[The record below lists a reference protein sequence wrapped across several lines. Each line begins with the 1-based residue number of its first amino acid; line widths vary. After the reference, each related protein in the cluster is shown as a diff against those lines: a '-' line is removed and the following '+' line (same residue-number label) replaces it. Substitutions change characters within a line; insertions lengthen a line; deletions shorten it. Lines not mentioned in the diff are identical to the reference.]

1 MANPRQLWVLAG
13 GNGAGKSTFY
23 NLYLAKYGIKFVN
36 ADLIAKDID
45 SENPEALSYQAATVA
60 AKIREDLIFQ
70 GVSFCFETVFSHV
83 SKIDFLAQA
92 KANGYK
98 IILVFIHL
106 FDSSLNEARVKQRVS
121 EGGHSVPTE
130 KIHSR
135 IPRTMKHIKTAL
147 SIVDEA
153 RILDNSSKDDPFQ
166 QIIVMKS
173 GNYEA
178 KIDPLPEWARD
189 LLPTWQ
195 KENPGLRVSLMRA
208 LRDRQI
214 HQDYNI

>member
-1 MANPRQLWVLAG
+1 MANSKQLWVLAG

-23 NLYLAKYGIKFVN
+23 NQYLAKYGITFVN

-45 SENPEALSYQAATVA
+45 SENLEGSSYHASTVA
-60 AKIREDLIFQ
+60 AIIREDLISQ
-70 GVSFCFETVFSHV
+70 GVSFCFETVFSHE

-98 IILVFIHL
+98 IILVYIHL

-121 EGGHSVPTE
+121 EGGHNVPTE

-135 IPRTMKHIKTAL
+135 IPRTLKNIKTAL
-147 SIVDEA
+147 PIVDEA
-153 RILDNSSKDDPFQ
+153 RVLDNSSKDDPFQ

-173 GNYEA
+173 GNYETKA
-178 KIDPLPEWARD
+178 DPLPEWARG
-189 LLPTWQ
+189 LLP
-195 KENPGLRVSLMRA
+195 A
-208 LRDRQI
+208 
-214 HQDYNI
+214 

>member
-36 ADLIAKDID
+36 ADLIAKDLD
-45 SENPEALSYQAATVA
+45 SENPEGLSYHAATLA
-60 AKIREDLIFQ
+60 AKIREDLISQ
-70 GVSFCFETVFSHV
+70 GVSFCFETVFSHE

-92 KANGYK
+92 KAIGYT
-98 IILVFIHL
+98 IILVYIHL
-106 FDSSLNEARVKQRVS
+106 FDASLNEARVKQRIS
-121 EGGHSVPTE
+121 EGGHSVPIE

-135 IPRTMKHIKTAL
+135 IPRTMKLIKTAL

-173 GNYEA
+173 GNYET
-178 KIDPLPEWARD
+178 KSDPLPEWARD
-189 LLPTWQ
+189 LLPT
-195 KENPGLRVSLMRA
+195 
-208 LRDRQI
+208 
-214 HQDYNI
+214 

>member
-36 ADLIAKDID
+36 ADLIAKDLD
-45 SENPEALSYQAATVA
+45 SENPEGLSYHAATLA
-60 AKIREDLIFQ
+60 AKIREDLISQ
-70 GVSFCFETVFSHV
+70 GVSFCFETVFSHE

-92 KANGYK
+92 KANGYT
-98 IILVFIHL
+98 IILVYIHL
-106 FDSSLNEARVKQRVS
+106 FDSSLNEARVKQRIS
-121 EGGHSVPTE
+121 EGGHGVPIE

-135 IPRTMKHIKTAL
+135 IPRTMKLIRTAL

-173 GNYEA
+173 GNYET
-178 KIDPLPEWARD
+178 KSDPLPEWARD
-189 LLPTWQ
+189 LLP
-195 KENPGLRVSLMRA
+195 
-208 LRDRQI
+208 I
-214 HQDYNI
+214 

>member
-1 MANPRQLWVLAG
+1 MADPRQLWVLAG

-36 ADLIAKDID
+36 ADLIAKDLD
-45 SENPEALSYQAATVA
+45 SENPEGLSYHAATLA
-60 AKIREDLIFQ
+60 AKIREDLISQ
-70 GVSFCFETVFSHV
+70 GVSFCFETVFSHE

-92 KANGYK
+92 KANGYT
-98 IILVFIHL
+98 IILVYIHL
-106 FDSSLNEARVKQRVS
+106 FDSSLNEARVKQRIS
-121 EGGHSVPTE
+121 EGGHGVPIE

-135 IPRTMKHIKTAL
+135 IPRTMKLIRTAL

-173 GNYEA
+173 GNYET
-178 KIDPLPEWARD
+178 KSDPLPEWARD
-189 LLPTWQ
+189 LLP
-195 KENPGLRVSLMRA
+195 
-208 LRDRQI
+208 I
-214 HQDYNI
+214 

>member
-1 MANPRQLWVLAG
+1 MANPRRLWVLAG
-13 GNGAGKSTFY
+13 GNGAGKSTFFK
-23 NLYLAKYGIKFVN
+23 LYLAKYGIKFVN

-45 SENPEALSYQAATVA
+45 SENPEGLSYHAATVA
-60 AKIREDLIFQ
+60 AKIREDLISQ
-70 GVSFCFETVFSHV
+70 GVPFCFETVFSHE

-92 KANGYK
+92 KASGYK
-98 IILVFIHL
+98 IILVYIHL

-121 EGGHSVPTE
+121 EGGHNVPTE

-135 IPRTMKHIKTAL
+135 IPRTLKHIKTAL

-178 KIDPLPEWARD
+178 KADPLPEWARD
-189 LLPTWQ
+189 LL
-195 KENPGLRVSLMRA
+195 LIV
-208 LRDRQI
+208 
-214 HQDYNI
+214 

>member
-1 MANPRQLWVLAG
+1 MDSSKQLWVLAG

-23 NLYLAKYGIKFVN
+23 NQYLAKYIIKFVN

-45 SENPEALSYQAATVA
+45 SENPESISYHAATVA
-60 AKIREDLIFQ
+60 AKIREDLISQ
-70 GVSFCFETVFSHV
+70 GVSFGFETVFSHE

-98 IILVFIHL
+98 VILVYIHL

-121 EGGHSVPTE
+121 EGGHNVPTE

-147 SIVDEA
+147 LIVDEA
-153 RILDNSSKDDPFQ
+153 RILDNSSTDDPFQ

-173 GNYEA
+173 GNFEVNV
-178 KIDPLPEWARD
+178 DHLPEWARD
-189 LLPTWQ
+189 LLP
-195 KENPGLRVSLMRA
+195 A
-208 LRDRQI
+208 
-214 HQDYNI
+214 